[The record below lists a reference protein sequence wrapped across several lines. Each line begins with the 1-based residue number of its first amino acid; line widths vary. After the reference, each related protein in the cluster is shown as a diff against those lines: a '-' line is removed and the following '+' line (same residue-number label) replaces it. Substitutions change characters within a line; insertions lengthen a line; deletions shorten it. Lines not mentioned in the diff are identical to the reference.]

1 MTRTI
6 IAGSR
11 LVHSYEA
18 VEQALDQCGWQPSLV
33 LCGMARGV
41 DTPGERWAQM
51 HGIPVAH
58 YPADWAGQGLSA
70 GHNRNAEMAANA
82 DALVAIW
89 NGRSPGTRN
98 MIERARSDGL
108 RVHIHMVQDVPP
120 PPPTSP
126 IPSRFSWARSGGYE
140 VSSAGDQRFSALFAR
155 LEDGRTIEA
164 HYQCDVKGYQP
175 GGSDWKLG
183 KGKPPLRPVNLWGE
197 YLNLWKRWAAANPD
211 LMRHLREAAS
221 TGVLSD
227 LFASTEVNQAHAL
240 ATILNAE
247 SPPVPTPS
255 VAVVPPPPPAIHK
268 LPLGTRLA
276 VGLGFATVNAEL
288 DMETYS
294 EAGYIWDEA
303 ERKWQCPP
311 GAVKKGL
318 PVIGLDNY
326 ARHPTTQ
333 ILMFA
338 YDLKDGLG
346 WRWWCLGMPFPADLA
361 AHIAAGR
368 VIEAH
373 NVSFES
379 RMWHHVGVARYGWPP
394 VGERQWRCSAAKAR
408 SYALP
413 GSLGQLG
420 KVLALP
426 IQKDAR
432 GEALMKVFSMPRN
445 PTKGDPRTRI
455 HLSYAPPPA
464 PPLTGRVPKAYT
476 QALQEHRDSLDYVQ
490 YNVTDI
496 VTEAE
501 ASGRMPDLG
510 GEELDWWLDDQRIN
524 ARGVQVDVEG
534 LQNCAEIVRQ
544 ALAKYESEL
553 FQLTGIDSANKVA
566 QLLARLSAEGLH
578 LTSLDEE
585 NVEEA
590 LKRTDLTPLA
600 RRVLEIRQAAGS
612 ASVKK
617 VFAMLNRVSPD
628 GRMRD
633 LYVFCGA
640 HTGRCIAEGS
650 MVAVRTATGEVRERA
665 IEDVRADDQVWDGE
679 EWVGHDG
686 VVCSGDREVITHDGV
701 TGTPNHLVYVSMDQA
716 VPLEHAKREGLSIFK
731 VFPQ

>member
-18 VEQALDQCGWQPSLV
+18 VEQALAQCGWTPSLV
-33 LCGMARGV
+33 LCGKARGV
-41 DTPGERWAQM
+41 DTLGERWAM
-51 HGIPVAH
+51 ARGIPVDY
-58 YPADWAGQGLSA
+58 YPADWAAQGLSA
-70 GHNRNAEMAANA
+70 GFKRNAEMAANA
-82 DALVAIW
+82 DALVAVW
-89 NGRSPGTRN
+89 NGRSPGTKN
-98 MIERARSDGL
+98 MIDQARAAGL
-108 RVHIHMVQDVPP
+108 RVHVHIAMP
-120 PPPTSP
+120 
-126 IPSRFSWARSGGYE
+126 
-140 VSSAGDQRFSALFAR
+140 
-155 LEDGRTIEA
+155 
-164 HYQCDVKGYQP
+164 
-175 GGSDWKLG
+175 
-183 KGKPPLRPVNLWGE
+183 
-197 YLNLWKRWAAANPD
+197 
-211 LMRHLREAAS
+211 
-221 TGVLSD
+221 
-227 LFASTEVNQAHAL
+227 
-240 ATILNAE
+240 E
-247 SPPVPTPS
+247 SLD
-255 VAVVPPPPPAIHK
+255 VVPPPPPPPPVHQ
-268 LPLGTRLA
+268 LRLGTRLV
-276 VGLGFATVNAEL
+276 VGLGFSTVNAEL
-288 DMETYS
+288 DMESYS
-294 EAGYIWDEA
+294 EAGYIWDAGEQ
-303 ERKWQCPP
+303 KWQCPP
-311 GAVKKGL
+311 GAKLKGL
-318 PVIGLDNY
+318 PVVGLDNY
-326 ARHPTTQ
+326 ARHPTTE

-346 WRWWCLGMPFPADLA
+346 WRHWRLGMPFPVDLA

-373 NVSFES
+373 NASFEA
-379 RMWHHVGVARYGWPP
+379 RMWLHVGAGRYGWPP
-394 VGERQWRCSAAKAR
+394 VADWQWRCSAAKAR
-408 SYALP
+408 SFALP
-413 GSLGQLG
+413 GKLSELG
-420 KVLALP
+420 KVLNLP
-426 IQKDAR
+426 IQKDDR
-432 GEALMKVFSMPRN
+432 GASLMKVFSMPRN
-445 PTKGDPRTRI
+445 PTKGDPRTRVQ
-455 HLSYAPPPA
+455 LSYTPPPA
-464 PPLTGRVPKAYT
+464 PPLAGRVPKAYS

-501 ASGRMPDLG
+501 ASGRMPDLE

-600 RRVLEIRQAAGS
+600 RRVLEIRAAAGS

-679 EWVGHDG
+679 EWVDHDG